1 MKPKK
6 GGKPLRM
13 KVTTTLSADLWK
25 ALQIEAIKQGR
36 DANDIIEEL
45 LASYLKK
52 TIKKGGD

>member
-52 TIKKGGD
+52 IRKKGGD

>member
-1 MKPKK
+1 M
-6 GGKPLRM
+6 RM

-52 TIKKGGD
+52 IRKKGGD

>member
-6 GGKPLRM
+6 GGKPLRV

-25 ALQIEAIKQGR
+25 ELQIEAIKQGR

-45 LASYLKK
+45 MASYLKK
-52 TIKKGGD
+52 TKRKEGN

>member
-1 MKPKK
+1 M
-6 GGKPLRM
+6 RM

-52 TIKKGGD
+52 TRKKGGD